1 MMRFE
6 LVQHVHAPIEA
17 IEEALVDPRFLDA
30 LAGLPKL
37 GRPKLLDQRQ
47 TGDRIFQRVRYD
59 FEGDLN
65 ATVRAFIDPSKLSWV
80 EESTQDRAS
89 HLTDIAIVPD
99 NYTSIFAF
107 SGQTRLEPGSAPGT
121 TVRTTTG
128 EVTVRVPL
136 VGGKAEA
143 AIISGLCEHSER
155 EEAVLNDWLSH
166 EDHRR
171 SAG

>member
-1 MMRFE
+1 MRFE
-6 LVQHVHAPIEA
+6 LVQHVRAPIDA

-37 GRPKLLDQRQ
+37 GRPQLLEQRAM
-47 TGDRIFQRVRYD
+47 GERIFQRVRYD

-65 ATVRAFIDPSKLSWV
+65 ATVRAVIDPSKLSWV
-80 EESTQDRAS
+80 EESTQDRVS
-89 HLTDIAIVPD
+89 HLTEIAIVPD
-99 NYTSIFAF
+99 NYTAMFAC
-107 SGQTRLEPGSAPGT
+107 SGVSRLEPGAEPAT

-128 EVTVRVPL
+128 EVTVRVPF

-143 AIISGLCEHSER
+143 AIISGLREHSER
-155 EEAVLNDWLSH
+155 EEEVLNDWLRH